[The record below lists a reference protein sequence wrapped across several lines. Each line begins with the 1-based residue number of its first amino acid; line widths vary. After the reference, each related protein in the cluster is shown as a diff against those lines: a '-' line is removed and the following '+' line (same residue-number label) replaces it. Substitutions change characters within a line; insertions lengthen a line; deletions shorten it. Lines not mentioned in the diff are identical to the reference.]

1 VDELDCGGTRLLT
14 FDEGVPREV
23 DASFNLEDLMAAERA
38 IPVAIPAGSAT
49 EPVLHEGREVARIT
63 RSFRPLSGRLRVR
76 AERAAAPFRLV
87 RLTLRVE
94 NAEEAADVEAS
105 RDAVLASAMLATH
118 LLVAVDDV
126 RGGRF
131 LSLLEPPEWAAAA
144 AAQCRNEHTFP
155 VLAGADPH
163 RDRAE
168 ILVCSPILLY
178 DHPAVAP
185 ESPGDLHDAAEIDE
199 ILSLRTLTLTENE
212 KQEARATD
220 PRAAAIVDRVD
231 AMPPELLERL
241 HGAVRALHPH
251 RPAPDPDTITVAGRP
266 VTRGSRV
273 RLRPH
278 RSGTDAQDMF
288 LAGRSA
294 TVQEVL
300 HDVDGSVFV
309 AVTVDDDPAA
319 EVLEEYGRFF
329 QFPPDE
335 LEPLQREPAP

>member
-1 VDELDCGGTRLLT
+1 
-14 FDEGVPREV
+14 
-23 DASFNLEDLMAAERA
+23 
-38 IPVAIPAGSAT
+38 
-49 EPVLHEGREVARIT
+49 
-63 RSFRPLSGRLRVR
+63 
-76 AERAAAPFRLV
+76 
-87 RLTLRVE
+87 
-94 NAEEAADVEAS
+94 
-105 RDAVLASAMLATH
+105 
-118 LLVAVDDV
+118 
-126 RGGRF
+126 
-131 LSLLEPPEWAAAA
+131 
-144 AAQCRNEHTFP
+144 
-155 VLAGADPH
+155 
-163 RDRAE
+163 
-168 ILVCSPILLY
+168 
-178 DHPAVAP
+178 
-185 ESPGDLHDAAEIDE
+185 
-199 ILSLRTLTLTENE
+199 
-212 KQEARATD
+212 
-220 PRAAAIVDRVD
+220 
-231 AMPPELLERL
+231 MPPELLERL

-273 RLRPH
+273 RLRPR